1 MSEKKSP
8 AAVLSMF
15 AVLCAL
21 GGRVA
26 MADEIVLANGDR
38 LTGKIVRKESDT
50 LVFSTAYAGNLNI
63 RWADIR
69 RITAE
74 APMALY
80 FADGSKLTGTLRSE
94 EDGSVL
100 VGSGETPASA
110 PIPIEKLRF
119 INPSALI
126 SGEGA
131 KVSGHINAG
140 LSSTSGNTQANK
152 FFLDTEGVVRTRDN
166 RYTLGARGAHTR
178 DHGAE
183 TESSWLA
190 YAKADRFF
198 AGSKKWYGYANGD
211 FENDRFKDIRLRST
225 LGLGSGYQFF
235 ESERT
240 NLSLEG
246 GLTYVRTDFMVGED
260 DAYPAGRWALKF
272 DHLLF
277 ATGMRLFHGHEAYV
291 GLDNANKMF
300 VRSQTGLRVPLLKSL
315 NATAQYNVDWENTP
329 TAGRVRTDKAL
340 LLTLG
345 YIW

>member
-1 MSEKKSP
+1 MPEKKKPLATLSTFAFLCVLSAP
-8 AAVLSMF
+8 AAI
-15 AVLCAL
+15 
-21 GGRVA
+21 
-26 MADEIVLANGDR
+26 ADAIVLANGDR

-50 LVFSTAYAGNLNI
+50 LVLNTSYAGALTI
-63 RWADIR
+63 RWTDVL
-69 RITAE
+69 RITTD
-74 APMALY
+74 APITVY
-80 FADGSKLTGTLRSE
+80 FEDGNKLFGTLRSE
-94 EDGSVL
+94 EDGSVI
-100 VGSGETPASA
+100 VTSGAAPASA
-110 PIPIEKLRF
+110 PVPMANLRF
-119 INPSALI
+119 INPSAEV

-140 LSSTSGNTQANK
+140 LSSTSGNTQAKK
-152 FFLDTEGVVRTRDN
+152 FYLDTEGVVRTRDN
-166 RYTLGARGAHTR
+166 RYTLGARGAHTQ
-178 DHGAE
+178 DHGEE
-183 TESSWLA
+183 TESSWLE
-190 YAKADRFF
+190 YMKYDNFF
-198 AGSKKWYGYANGD
+198 TKKWYGYANAD

-225 LGLGSGYQFF
+225 LGLGNGYQFF

-246 GLTYVRTDFMVGED
+246 GLTYVHTNFIVGAD
-260 DAYPAGRWALKF
+260 DAYPAARWAFKF
-272 DHLLF
+272 DHMLF
-277 ATGMRLFHGHEAYV
+277 STKIQIFHNQEAYV